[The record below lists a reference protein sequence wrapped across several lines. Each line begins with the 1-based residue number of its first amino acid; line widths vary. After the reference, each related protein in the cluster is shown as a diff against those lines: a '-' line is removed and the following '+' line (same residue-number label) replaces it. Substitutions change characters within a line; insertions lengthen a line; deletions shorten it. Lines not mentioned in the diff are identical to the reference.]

1 MTTTPNYIIDAQGK
15 KLGRVAAEAA
25 SVLLGKKS
33 AHFVKNKI
41 ISPKV
46 EISNAAKLDITEKKM
61 DAKVYLRYSG
71 YPGGLTREGA
81 KLLASRKGYKAL
93 LEHAIYGMLPKNKLR
108 KGRMRLLTIT
118 D

>member
-1 MTTTPNYIIDAQGK
+1 MNKDTYSIDAKGK
-15 KLGRVAAEAA
+15 KLGRVASEAA

-33 AHFVKNKI
+33 AHFVKHKI

-46 EISNAAKLDITEKKM
+46 QIANASKLEIAETKM
-61 DAKVYLRYSG
+61 NTKVYLRYSG

-81 KLLASRKGYKAL
+81 KLLAARKGYKAL
-93 LEHAIYGMLPKNKLR
+93 LENAIYGMLPKNKLR
-108 KGRMRLLTIT
+108 KGRMKLLTIT

>member
-1 MTTTPNYIIDAQGK
+1 MTTATYTIDAKGK
-15 KLGRVAAEAA
+15 KLGRVASEAA

-33 AHFVKNKI
+33 AQFVKHKI

-46 EISNAAKLDITEKKM
+46 EITHASKLEITEKKM

-81 KLLASRKGYKAL
+81 KLLAARKGYKAL
-93 LEHAIYGMLPKNKLR
+93 LENAIYGMLPKNKLR
-108 KGRMRLLTIT
+108 KGRMKLLTIT

>member
-1 MTTTPNYIIDAQGK
+1 MTTDTYSIDAKGK
-15 KLGRVAAEAA
+15 KLGRVASEAA

-33 AHFVKNKI
+33 AHFVKHKI

-46 EISNAAKLDITEKKM
+46 AIANAAKLEISENKM
-61 DAKVYLRYSG
+61 NTKVYLRYSG

-81 KLLASRKGYKAL
+81 KLLAARKGYKAL
-93 LEHAIYGMLPKNKLR
+93 LENAIYGMLPKNKLR
-108 KGRMRLLTIT
+108 KGRMKLLTIT